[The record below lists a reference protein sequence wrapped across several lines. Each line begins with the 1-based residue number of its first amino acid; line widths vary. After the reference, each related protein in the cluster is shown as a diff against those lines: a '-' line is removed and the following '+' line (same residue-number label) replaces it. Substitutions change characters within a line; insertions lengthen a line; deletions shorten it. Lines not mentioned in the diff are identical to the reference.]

1 MNRKLSTKIAF
12 FVTILLVVAS
22 LSIGILSINR
32 GSNAMNNLA
41 NEELQEVAK
50 TGAMY
55 LEAEIQGYLEVLSE
69 VSTKA
74 SSMDWTELKPELTDE
89 VERLGYMDIGI
100 VYPNGTAR
108 YVSTNDT
115 AELGDR
121 SYVQKAFD
129 GQANVSNVI
138 ISRVTNGPVV
148 MEAVPIKD
156 GNEIVG
162 VMIARRN
169 GEFLSNIT
177 DSLGIGERGYA
188 FIVGSDSTL
197 YAHDNRDLV
206 LNQENPFNHIETD
219 GTLKEFGAA
228 LKELGTGRKGF
239 ANYEYQGSTR
249 LTAMNPIQ
257 GTDWTLGI
265 GNYEE
270 DYLGPINNLR
280 NMILII
286 SAIVIITGI
295 LAAFFVGKLIAKPV
309 LKMKSLVEEMSKG
322 HLGERMEI
330 TTKDEVGEM
339 AKEINKFMDNLQG
352 NIIANLNKLSNGNLD
367 TDINIIDE
375 EDEIGPA
382 LKKTRDSIQALS
394 DETKLII
401 NAAVDGSLDTRAD
414 EGKFDGEYKS
424 IIGGLNT
431 TIEVLVG
438 HIDSVPTP
446 VMIIDKEYKIKYMN
460 KAGAELLNK
469 SQKELIGQKCYDNF
483 KTGDCNTENCA
494 CAQAM
499 KKDSEAKSETD
510 AHPRGMNLDI
520 SYTGNP
526 IKNQQG
532 ETIGAL
538 EIIVDQTDIKN
549 AQRLADKQ
557 AEFQEE
563 QVDMLVD
570 NLAELAKGNLDI
582 NPEQIQADK
591 DTEQIA
597 ENFKKINN
605 NLKDSAKTIK
615 SYVNEISKVT
625 GQMAKGNMDVV
636 IDREYRGDFVEIKD
650 SLNLIID
657 KLNEN
662 FAEIANAS
670 DQVSSGANQ
679 ISDGSQELSQG
690 STEQA
695 SSIEELTAS
704 ITQIAA
710 QTKQNA
716 SNADEANEV
725 AENMKS
731 NASRGNESMNNML
744 KSMKDINESS
754 QNIQNIIKVIDD
766 IAFQTNLLALNAAVE
781 AARAGQHGKGFAVV
795 AEEVRNLAGR
805 SAEAAKETTK
815 LIEGSIKDVEKGTDI
830 ANETAKALED
840 IVQNNSATAE
850 ESAAASE
857 ELASQAE
864 MLQEMLAQ
872 FKLRDSVQSAKEKNT
887 KNRIKSL
894 PKSKKKKSEP
904 TIDLDDDFGK
914 Y

>member
-1 MNRKLSTKIAF
+1 MNRKLSTKIAL

-32 GSNAMNNLA
+32 SSNAMNNLA
-41 NEELQEVAK
+41 NEELEEVAK

-55 LEAEIQGYLEVLSE
+55 IESELQGYLEVLSE
-69 VSTKA
+69 IASKA
-74 SSMDWTELKPELTDE
+74 SSMNWNQIRNDLSDDID
-89 VERLGYMDIGI
+89 RLGYMDIGI
-100 VYPNGTAR
+100 VYPDGTAR
-108 YVSTNDT
+108 YVTTNDT

-121 SYVQKAFD
+121 DYVQKAFN
-129 GQANVSNVI
+129 GKANMSNVI

-206 LNQENPFNHIETD
+206 LNQENPFNHIEKN

-265 GNYEE
+265 GNYQE

-352 NIIANLNKLSNGNLD
+352 NIIANLNKLSDGNLD

-375 EDEIGPA
+375 KDEIGPA

-394 DETKLII
+394 DETKMII
-401 NAAVDGSLDTRAD
+401 NAAVDGSLNTRAD

-570 NLAELAKGNLDI
+570 NLGELAKGNLDI
-582 NPEQIQADK
+582 NPEKIQADK

-597 ENFKKINN
+597 ENFKKIND
-605 NLKDSAKTIK
+605 NLRDSAKTIK
-615 SYVNEISKVT
+615 SYVEEISDIT
-625 GQMAKGNMDVV
+625 GQMAKGNMDVG

-670 DQVSSGANQ
+670 DQVSSGASQ

-781 AARAGQHGKGFAVV
+781 AARAGQRGKGFAVV

-840 IVQNNSATAE
+840 IVQGIDKTSELVSQISSASNEQATGVAQINDGIEQVSEVVQNNSATAE

-864 MLQEMLAQ
+864 MLQEMVAQ
-872 FKLRDSVQSAKEKNT
+872 FKLRD
-887 KNRIKSL
+887 
-894 PKSKKKKSEP
+894 
-904 TIDLDDDFGK
+904 
-914 Y
+914 

>member
-1 MNRKLSTKIAF
+1 MNRKLSSKIAL

-32 GSNAMNNLA
+32 ASNAMNNLA
-41 NEELQEVAK
+41 NQELEEVAK

-74 SSMDWTELKPELTDE
+74 SSMDWTELRQELADE

-265 GNYEE
+265 GNYQE

-352 NIIANLNKLSNGNLD
+352 NIIANLNKLSDGNLD

-414 EGKFDGEYKS
+414 ESKFDGEYKS
-424 IIGGLNT
+424 IIGG
-431 TIEVLVG
+431 
-438 HIDSVPTP
+438 
-446 VMIIDKEYKIKYMN
+446 
-460 KAGAELLNK
+460 
-469 SQKELIGQKCYDNF
+469 
-483 KTGDCNTENCA
+483 
-494 CAQAM
+494 
-499 KKDSEAKSETD
+499 
-510 AHPRGMNLDI
+510 
-520 SYTGNP
+520 
-526 IKNQQG
+526 
-532 ETIGAL
+532 
-538 EIIVDQTDIKN
+538 
-549 AQRLADKQ
+549 
-557 AEFQEE
+557 
-563 QVDMLVD
+563 
-570 NLAELAKGNLDI
+570 
-582 NPEQIQADK
+582 
-591 DTEQIA
+591 
-597 ENFKKINN
+597 
-605 NLKDSAKTIK
+605 
-615 SYVNEISKVT
+615 
-625 GQMAKGNMDVV
+625 
-636 IDREYRGDFVEIKD
+636 
-650 SLNLIID
+650 
-657 KLNEN
+657 
-662 FAEIANAS
+662 
-670 DQVSSGANQ
+670 
-679 ISDGSQELSQG
+679 
-690 STEQA
+690 
-695 SSIEELTAS
+695 
-704 ITQIAA
+704 
-710 QTKQNA
+710 
-716 SNADEANEV
+716 
-725 AENMKS
+725 
-731 NASRGNESMNNML
+731 
-744 KSMKDINESS
+744 
-754 QNIQNIIKVIDD
+754 
-766 IAFQTNLLALNAAVE
+766 
-781 AARAGQHGKGFAVV
+781 
-795 AEEVRNLAGR
+795 
-805 SAEAAKETTK
+805 
-815 LIEGSIKDVEKGTDI
+815 
-830 ANETAKALED
+830 
-840 IVQNNSATAE
+840 
-850 ESAAASE
+850 
-857 ELASQAE
+857 
-864 MLQEMLAQ
+864 
-872 FKLRDSVQSAKEKNT
+872 
-887 KNRIKSL
+887 
-894 PKSKKKKSEP
+894 
-904 TIDLDDDFGK
+904 
-914 Y
+914 